1 MNIVVYSKS
10 NCPNCVTA
18 KKLLRDKQ
26 LGYVEIDVE
35 RNPSTFARLLEQY
48 PDARQMPQIVVNG
61 QRIGGVEGLKANM
74 QQIVAMWDDW
84 K

>member
-1 MNIVVYSKS
+1 MNIVVYSKN
-10 NCPNCVTA
+10 NCPNCVIA
-18 KKLLRDKQ
+18 KRLLSENK

-35 RNPSTFARLLEQY
+35 RNPSTFARLLEQH